1 MPVPGGHPSNLTR
14 AKERRFSQSPRQEV
28 SVLRYQSDPL
38 RQSAAE
44 SPCPPSPRVRV
55 SIKCIKCSCHQ
66 TTTATPSDHTS
77 MAAKNS
83 YGAISSPPSNPRP
96 GPRDPLC
103 SQCSTDRE
111 KIYHCHVSTEQDW
124 EKATEEG
131 KQTYKCFVC
140 NTDHSALVPPRRKV
154 LFTSSTLIN
163 FWKSVDFIASVH
175 FEVEAVVGAK
185 VRDLTKVFRN
195 KFGNKPA
202 PIDVF

>member
-83 YGAISSPPSNPRP
+83 YGAISSPP
-96 GPRDPLC
+96 
-103 SQCSTDRE
+103 Q
-111 KIYHCHVSTEQDW
+111 
-124 EKATEEG
+124 ATRG
-131 KQTYKCFVC
+131 QGHGIRCVR
-140 NTDHSALVPPRRKV
+140 SALRTARR
-154 LFTSSTLIN
+154 STTAMSAPSRI
-163 FWKSVDFIASVH
+163 
-175 FEVEAVVGAK
+175 ERRRRRRE
-185 VRDLTKVFRN
+185 
-195 KFGNKPA
+195 NKPTNA
-202 PIDVF
+202 SSATRITVP